1 MLIREGLLDLLLK
14 LSVDSGFLE
23 ALFECR
29 AAEWALDTHGSGL
42 SEAGTTETMTA
53 LERDRL
59 DHNIHADSAGTLIL
73 IQLNFLVFSWF
84 HLVLL
89 FNSN

>member
-14 LSVDSGFLE
+14 LSVDSSFLE

-29 AAEWALDTHGSGL
+29 AAEWALDAHGSGL

-53 LERDRL
+53 LECDRL
-59 DHNIHADSAGTLIL
+59 YHDVHADGAGAVIL
-73 IQLNFLVFSWF
+73 IQLNFLGFSWF
-84 HLVLL
+84 HLV
-89 FNSN
+89 

>member
-23 ALFECR
+23 ALFESR

-53 LERDRL
+53 LECDRL
-59 DHNIHADSAGTLIL
+59 DHDVHADGAGALIL
-73 IQLNFLVFSWF
+73 TQLNYLVLSWF
-84 HLVLL
+84 HLV
-89 FNSN
+89 